1 MRDIGILVKI
11 QIIGIKIIAKN
22 LIVRFLEIALSIFSK
37 DKKELPLLQVQV
49 NVNSVKEQTNEY
61 KRYV

>member
-1 MRDIGILVKI
+1 MRDIGIRVKI